1 MRKIILNVA
10 VSLDGFIEGSK
21 GEYDWCPPPAEDDV
35 EMNAFLNRIDTI
47 FIGRK
52 SFALFDPKYFP
63 GKKAIVFSRSM
74 NAQND
79 ITVISSDFLSNV
91 ESIKKEKGKDIWLFG
106 GADLVTSFMNENLVD
121 EMWLAIVPVILGS
134 GKPLF
139 QNIEQR
145 RHFHI
150 TKAINSKDYISAYL
164 RKEDAKK

>member
-10 VSLDGFIEGSK
+10 VSLDGFIEGSQ
-21 GEYDWCPPPAEDDV
+21 GEYDWCPPPAADDV

-63 GKKAIVFSRSM
+63 GKKAVVFSRSM
-74 NAQND
+74 NARND
-79 ITVISSDFLSNV
+79 VTVISSDFLSSV

-139 QNIEQR
+139 QNIHQR
-145 RHFHI
+145 RHFRI
-150 TKAINSKDYISAYL
+150 TKAINSNDYISAYL
-164 RKEDAKK
+164 RKEDAEK